1 MDSSEKCAFASIG
14 EVPIDSEA
22 VERISEF
29 FDNRYAEYAA
39 FDRCAVSLEK
49 VFACYDYGSFT
60 DDLAKEWTARLS
72 MTAEATEC
80 RGVLLVALYNRL
92 VYKQLTGVADIDY
105 SFLIKYLL
113 WMTIYIKARMSF
125 EPPNEVRTLFDE
137 AISLY
142 EKLSAEKK
150 GEVAS
155 IDDIYDLS
163 TSGNIAKEYLAFRL
177 LDARGAA
184 ALTRVDLLRFNPTEN
199 RFHTRNVFKSTIR
212 SFFELALKKAWEEEN
227 QASDMS
233 TQSSDESRRLR
244 LINTAGAIN
253 EAKALAR
260 DMWSTIQ
267 EHTGLFVMDI
277 ARSVMGEES
286 LSPADANVLFA
297 ITQNYALLR
306 WENIDQSWRNDKALT
321 TINEL
326 ERIRYVSEAQVVL
339 SSLKEIW
346 ENVPDSRLY
355 EIMANKDLC
364 SFVPRSIK
372 EKFQRRNGNSENHE

>member
-1 MDSSEKCAFASIG
+1 MDSLKKCASTYDC
-14 EVPIDSEA
+14 ET
-22 VERISEF
+22 VERISKR
-29 FDNRYAEYAA
+29 FDDRYAEYAA
-39 FDRCAVSLEK
+39 FDRCADSLER
-49 VFACYDYGSFT
+49 VFARYGYGSFT

-80 RGVLLVALYNRL
+80 RRVLLVALYNRL

-105 SFLIKYLL
+105 SFLLKYLL
-113 WMTIYIKARMSF
+113 WMTIYIKFQMSF
-125 EPPNEVRTLFDE
+125 EPPNKVRTLFDE

-142 EKLSAEKK
+142 EKLPAEKK

-163 TSGNIAKEYLAFRL
+163 ISDNIAKEYLAFRL
-177 LDARGAA
+177 LDARGPA
-184 ALTRVDLLRFNPTEN
+184 ALTGADLLRFNPTEN
-199 RFHTRNVFKSTIR
+199 RFHTRDIFKGTIR
-212 SFFELALKKAWEEEN
+212 SFFELAIRKAWKEEN

-244 LINTAGAIN
+244 LVNTARAIN

-260 DMWSTIQ
+260 DMRSTIQ

-277 ARSVMGEES
+277 AKSVMGEEP
-286 LSPADANVLFA
+286 LSSADADVLFEE
-297 ITQNYALLR
+297 TQSYALVC
-306 WENIDQSWRNDKALT
+306 WKNIDQSWRNAKAMAA
-321 TINEL
+321 INEL

-339 SSLKEIW
+339 PSLGEIW
-346 ENVPDSRLY
+346 KNVPDSRLH
-355 EIMANKDLC
+355 EIMADNDLR

-372 EKFQRRNGNSENHE
+372 EKFQRRDGNSENHDE